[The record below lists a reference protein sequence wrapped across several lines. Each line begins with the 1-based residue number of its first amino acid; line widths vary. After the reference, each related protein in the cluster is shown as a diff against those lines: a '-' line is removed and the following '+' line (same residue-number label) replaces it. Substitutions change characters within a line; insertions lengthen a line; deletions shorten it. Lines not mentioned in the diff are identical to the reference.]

1 MPKTKENRPSVANL
15 RKKNQ
20 EKKISEERLSELGS
34 LFKNPETGGHEEE
47 SELEEEVDDSNLNLN
62 ALEFHQFMELQEG
75 QTAGAPIL
83 ERIAG
88 SQPRPIFVG
97 GIPRE
102 TGTTAGTE
110 ESKDEFKYVQGAAGN
125 GEPKYFAEPG
135 ARGMPER
142 IDLTQAGRTG
152 GFREEISQERFF
164 MQSEPKIESQSIERF
179 ESPER
184 FNTERERQERRNN
197 PFERPEAKYE
207 KYRPKLPKS

>member
-1 MPKTKENRPSVANL
+1 MPKTKENRPIMTNL

-47 SELEEEVDDSNLNLN
+47 SELEEDVDDLNLNLN

-97 GIPRE
+97 GIPQGA
-102 TGTTAGTE
+102 GTAAGTE
-110 ESKDEFKYVQGAAGN
+110 ESKDEFSYVPGTADPN
-125 GEPKYFAEPG
+125 GPKYFAESG
-135 ARGMPER
+135 VRDNIPEP
-142 IDLTQAGRTG
+142 IDFTQAGRTSRPG
-152 GFREEISQERFF
+152 GFREAINQERFF
-164 MQSEPKIESQSIERF
+164 MQSEP
-179 ESPER
+179 
-184 FNTERERQERRNN
+184 
-197 PFERPEAKYE
+197 
-207 KYRPKLPKS
+207 